1 MRVRRGRSRRGGA
14 RAALGPLAL
23 LLVISV
29 AGGVLLAGV
38 ALPVLGVAGV
48 AALAGAESFDSLPS
62 ELEAPPLSQRTR
74 ILAADGSLIAN
85 FFDEYRVEV
94 PFDAIA
100 PVMRQ
105 AIVAIEDSRFYDHGG
120 VDVRGTARAF
130 INNQSG
136 ESTQGGSTITQQ
148 YVKGVLLDKALA
160 NDDQEAAK
168 AAVERSGAEG
178 YGRKLREMRYAV
190 ALEEQLTKDQI
201 LERYLN
207 IAYFGSGAYGI
218 EAASRRFF
226 SKGAAELT
234 LPEAATLAGLVQ
246 APGAYDP
253 TRNPEAALAR
263 RNTVLARM
271 KALGYLPAPEI
282 DAAAASPLALVPS
295 PVQASCETSPYPFF
309 CDYVLKTVLSDP
321 AFGAEPNDRRSL
333 LLRGGLTITTT
344 LDPARQQ
351 AAQASVDK
359 FVPRDDPSQFG
370 AAIAMV
376 QPGTG
381 AIQAM
386 AQNRTFGPSD
396 APGVTTVNYAAD
408 RSYGGSSGFQ
418 AGSTFKV
425 WVLAAAIKQGIP
437 LRTRIN
443 APAQVS
449 IGDITS
455 CDGVVL
461 KDRWQPRNS
470 GGSGTFDLQS
480 GTARSVNTFFAQLEA
495 RTGLCDPRQ
504 IAHAAGVRPASG
516 GPDLANVKSFTLG
529 VDPVSPLRMAEGYAT
544 FAARGM
550 HCAAF
555 AISTVL
561 DRDGNSLAVP
571 AHECA
576 QVIDQKVAD
585 GVNAVLTGVI
595 DGPDRGRTGRVMSL
609 GRPAAGKTGTTNDN
623 YDVWFTGY
631 TPDLAAAAWVGDPG
645 QLVDGQIKRRNIRNV
660 EINGRSI
667 EAGFG
672 GLLPGPIWRDAMA
685 AALTGVP
692 ETPFVAPDPVL
703 VNGLRVAIPNVAGLS
718 VERAGDVLSAAG
730 WTFRVANQPSARV
743 PSGRVIGTN
752 PSRSA
757 YPGDRITLLVSTGAP
772 VAPSPSED
780 DDDDDDDDE
789 EEPDPGDDPTSDED
803 EPNPRDDP
811 SDKPSDEPSDDPTQD
826 EEESPPPE
834 DE

>member
-1 MRVRRGRSRRGGA
+1 MRRGGA
-14 RAALGPLAL
+14 RGALGALGLVLA
-23 LLVISV
+23 ISV

-38 ALPVLGVAGV
+38 ALPVLGVAGL
-48 AALAGAESFDSLPS
+48 AARAGAESFDSLPS
-62 ELEAPPLSQRTR
+62 ELEVPPLSLRTR

-85 FFDEYRVEV
+85 FFDEYRVQV

-130 INNQSG
+130 VNNQSG

-246 APGAYDP
+246 APGVYDP

-271 KALGYLPAPEI
+271 KALDYLPAAEI

-321 AFGAEPNDRRSL
+321 AFGADPNDRRSL

-359 FVPRDDPSQFG
+359 FVPRDDPTQFG

-480 GTARSVNTFFAQLEA
+480 GTARSVNTFFAQLEQ

-544 FAARGM
+544 FAARGV

-576 QVIDQKVAD
+576 QVVDQKVAD
-585 GVNAVLTGVI
+585 GVNAVLAGVI
-595 DGPDRGRTGRVMSL
+595 DGPDGGRTGRVMSL
-609 GRPAAGKTGTTNDN
+609 GRPAAGKTGTTNEN

-660 EINGRSI
+660 RINGRSI

-685 AALTGVP
+685 AALNGVP

-703 VNGLRVAIPNVAGLS
+703 VNGTRVAIPSVAGLS
-718 VERAGDVLSAAG
+718 VERASNVLAAAG
-730 WTFRVANQPSARV
+730 WSFRVANQNSANV
-743 PSGRVIGTN
+743 APGRVIGTN

-757 YPGDRITLLVSTGAP
+757 YPGDRITLLVSSGP
-772 VAPSPSED
+772 VEPRPQPSPSED
-780 DDDDDDDDE
+780 DDDDDE
-789 EEPDPGDDPTSDED
+789 EPGDDPTSDEESDPPND
-803 EPNPRDDP
+803 EPSKKP
-811 SDKPSDEPSDDPTQD
+811 SKKPSDEPSDKPSED
-826 EEESPPPE
+826 ESESPPPE
-834 DE
+834 EE

>member
-1 MRVRRGRSRRGGA
+1 
-14 RAALGPLAL
+14 
-23 LLVISV
+23 VISI

-48 AALAGAESFDSLPS
+48 LARASAESFDSLPS

-105 AIVAIEDSRFYDHGG
+105 ATVAIEDSRFYEHGG
-120 VDVRGTARAF
+120 VDLRGTARAF
-130 INNQSG
+130 VNNQSG

-178 YGRKLREMRYAV
+178 YGRKLREVRYAV

-218 EAASRRFF
+218 EAASRRFY

-253 TRNPEAALAR
+253 TRNPEAALTR
-263 RNTVLARM
+263 RNIVLTRM
-271 KALGYLPAPEI
+271 EQLGYVPAPEI
-282 DAAAASPLALVPS
+282 EAAKASPLALVPS

-351 AAQASVDK
+351 AAQASIDK

-381 AIQAM
+381 AIHAM
-386 AQNRTFGPSD
+386 AQNRTFGTSD

-408 RSYGGSSGFQ
+408 RAYGGSSGFQ

-437 LRTRIN
+437 LRTQID

-461 KDRWQPRNS
+461 KDVWQPRNS
-470 GGSGTFDLQS
+470 TGAGTFDLLT
-480 GTARSVNTFFAQLEA
+480 GTWRSVNTFFAQLEQ

-504 IAHAAGVRPASG
+504 IAHASGVRPASG
-516 GPDLANVKSFTLG
+516 GSDLANVKSFTLG

-544 FAARGM
+544 FAARGV
-550 HCAAF
+550 HCASF
-555 AISTVL
+555 AINTVL
-561 DRDGNSLAVP
+561 DRAGNSLAVP

-576 QVIDQKVAD
+576 QVVDQKVAD
-585 GVNAVLTGVI
+585 GVNAVLAGVI
-595 DGPDRGRTGRVMSL
+595 DGPDGGRTGRVMSL
-609 GRPAAGKTGTTNDN
+609 GRRPAAGKTGTTNDN

-645 QLVDGQIKRRNIRNV
+645 KLVDGKIQRRNIRNV
-660 EINGRSI
+660 EINGRDI
-667 EAGFG
+667 TAGYG
-672 GLLPGPIWRDAMA
+672 GLLPGPIWRDAMNG
-685 AALTGVP
+685 ALGGVA
-692 ETPFVAPDPVL
+692 ETPFVAPDPTVFGG
-703 VNGLRVAIPNVAGLS
+703 VRVPIPNVAGFS
-718 VERAGDVLSAAG
+718 VGRADEVLTAAG
-730 WTFRVANQPSARV
+730 FSFRVARQPSDNV
-743 PSGRVIGTN
+743 PAGRVIGTR
-752 PSRSA
+752 PSSSRGA
-757 YPGDRITLLVSTGAP
+757 YTGDRISLLVSTGP
-772 VAPSPSED
+772 PPKEESPPPES
-780 DDDDDDDDE
+780 
-789 EEPDPGDDPTSDED
+789 EEPT
-803 EPNPRDDP
+803 
-811 SDKPSDEPSDDPTQD
+811 DKPTKENEGKPPP
-826 EEESPPPE
+826 EGEESPPPE
-834 DE
+834 DGQEEPPPGENQ